1 MVPDRA
7 KAPHPLSDA
16 PRLLAPIAVHY
27 TAALRTYGA
36 QPRGVF
42 WRDTKGQRLRFEQ
55 LIGVLDE
62 DDWGRSLSIN
72 DLGCGY
78 GAMFEFLADKPS
90 MGEGRYRGYDISE
103 EMVDCC
109 RQRITDPRASF
120 EQSPRATKT
129 ADYSFVSGTY
139 NLRLDIPDEAW
150 LDYIRRSLVDLAMMS
165 RKGLAFN
172 MLAADRSKKPQ
183 KTLYYAQPQSLYD
196 FCLRAI
202 SPRVTLVT
210 DYPLAEWTIWIRF

>member
-1 MVPDRA
+1 M
-7 KAPHPLSDA
+7 SDT
-16 PRLLAPIAVHY
+16 PKFPAPIAVY
-27 TAALRTYGA
+27 FSAALLTYGA

-42 WRDTKGQRLRFEQ
+42 WRDTEGQRLRFEH
-55 LIGVLDE
+55 LIGILDE
-62 DDWGRSLSIN
+62 DDWGRDLSIN

-78 GAMFEFLADKPS
+78 GAMFDFLADLPFMKD
-90 MGEGRYRGYDISE
+90 GHYRGYDITE
-103 EMVDCC
+103 KMVECC

-120 EQSPRATKT
+120 ELSPRATKV

-139 NLRLDIPDEAW
+139 NMRLDIPDEAW
-150 LDYIRRSLVDLAMMS
+150 LDYIQRSLLDLATMS

-172 MLAADRSKKPQ
+172 MLAADRSKRPQ
-183 KTLYYAQPQSLYD
+183 NTLYSPHPEPLYD

-202 SPRVTLVT
+202 SPHVTLVI

>member
-1 MVPDRA
+1 MVPDQI
-7 KAPHPLSDA
+7 KSPHLLSDT

-55 LIGVLDE
+55 LIGILNE
-62 DDWGRSLSIN
+62 DDWGRGLAIN

-78 GAMFEFLADKPS
+78 GAMFDFLAELPFMK
-90 MGEGRYRGYDISE
+90 EGRYQGYDITE

-109 RQRITDPRASF
+109 CQRITDPRASF
-120 EQSPRATKT
+120 QQSLRATKT

-139 NLRLDIPDEAW
+139 NLRLDSPDDKW
-150 LDYIRRSLVDLAMMS
+150 LDYIQRSLIDLATMS

-172 MLAADRSKKPQ
+172 MLAGDRSKRPR
-183 KTLYYAQPQSLYD
+183 KTLYYVQPEPLYD

-202 SPRVTLVT
+202 SPHVTLVT
-210 DYPLAEWTIWIRF
+210 AYPLAEWTIWIRF

>member
-1 MVPDRA
+1 MA
-7 KAPHPLSDA
+7 ESPHPSSDT
-16 PRLLAPIAVHY
+16 PRLLAPIAELY
-27 TAALRTYGA
+27 TAALRVYGA

-42 WRDTKGQRLRFEQ
+42 WRNAEGQRLRFEQ
-55 LIGVLDE
+55 LTGILDE
-62 DDWGRSLSIN
+62 DDWGRGLSIN

-78 GAMFEFLADKPS
+78 GAMFEFLADAPFMK
-90 MGEGRYRGYDISE
+90 EGRYRGYDITE
-103 EMVDCC
+103 DMVECC

-120 EQSPRATKT
+120 EHSPRATEV

-139 NLRLDIPDEAW
+139 NMRLDTPDEAW
-150 LDYIRRSLVDLAMMS
+150 LDYIQRSLLDLATMS

-172 MLAADRSKKPQ
+172 MLAADRSKRSQ
-183 KTLYYAQPQSLYD
+183 STLYYAPSEPLYD

-202 SPRVTLVT
+202 SPHVTLVT